1 MENMVKLPKK
11 YDLVQGDPFE
21 LFYKGVLLCKNPY
34 HYYIKAESTIKG
46 HAFERGIYCENHLP
60 GRYDLK
66 LTVRN
71 DAGDI
76 VGQGTTKLV
85 VKEKMKNPKE
95 PCYVLCMGASQTAG
109 GTWPERFKGK
119 LGELSN
125 VVFVGK
131 KQTEAG
137 VHFEGEGGWTFDN
150 YTNPHALHQFWVR
163 TGLNHGKD
171 TEDQESVYRD
181 ELGQL
186 WRLETIDYW
195 RLKFRRCGGET
206 EVLPPQ
212 GKLFWE
218 EGGKNKNTIVYDQVC
233 AEASSPFVY
242 DGKVDFATYCR
253 ELGIPR
259 VDRFYVLLGMNNS
272 YDTEEEYKPKARK
285 FIDAV
290 LAAFPEAKV
299 VLMGEVLPSLD
310 GCGMNYGIH
319 DHFCDFR
326 GLQEFVFSLNRWYE
340 ELAEEYGESVEH
352 INLSGQFDT
361 EHCFPEREARYN
373 IHDETTYMR
382 QCNGLHPRK
391 AGYYQ
396 IADAAF
402 RHFNNDN
409 AWD

>member
-1 MENMVKLPKK
+1 MENMVKLPPK

-34 HYYIKAESTIKG
+34 HYYIKAESQIKG
-46 HAFERGIYCENHLP
+46 HAFERGIYCENHVP
-60 GRYDLK
+60 GQYDLK

-76 VGQGTTKLV
+76 VGQGITKLV

-119 LGELSN
+119 LGELSK

-218 EGGKNKNTIVYDQVC
+218 EGGKNKNTIVYDQVSG
-233 AEASSPFVY
+233 EASSPFVY
-242 DGKVDFATYCR
+242 DGKV
-253 ELGIPR
+253 I
-259 VDRFYVLLGMNNS
+259 
-272 YDTEEEYKPKARK
+272 
-285 FIDAV
+285 
-290 LAAFPEAKV
+290 
-299 VLMGEVLPSLD
+299 LD
-310 GCGMNYGIH
+310 LFSKYGIVEH
-319 DHFCDFR
+319 ETVSIQGD
-326 GLQEFVFSLNRWYE
+326 LYMVFSNCPQALSTANNAAWIE
-340 ELAEEYGESVEH
+340 EGRPVEQ
-352 INLSGQFDT
+352 GK
-361 EHCFPEREARYN
+361 EAIQWMKLGY
-373 IHDETTYMR
+373 IL
-382 QCNGLHPRK
+382 QNG
-391 AGYYQ
+391 G
-396 IADAAF
+396 
-402 RHFNNDN
+402 
-409 AWD
+409 